1 MIGIT
6 IITGFLGSG
15 KTTLLKNLLN
25 ESIKKNKKIAIIH
38 NEFTENNDNID
49 KIVFK
54 DINDIYNFPKE
65 NIENVNESNIEN
77 INNLKIINE
86 IESEEGFIY
95 ELNNGCL
102 CCSNKSNFVKL
113 IENILSL
120 KTSYDFI
127 FVEVSGVYDNIK
139 INNLLWLDELNK
151 SKIYLD
157 SIIHIIDSYNFLNSF
172 NDNIQYYESLK
183 KTNNILNEANSNK
196 NTFENKENLVCEQI
210 IVCDV
215 IIINKID
222 KINESE
228 KEEIKTF
235 INNINPLS
243 SIYLT
248 SYSTIPIEC
257 LTNLRCYEK
266 KNIKDV
272 LNNVYDKN
280 HFHYNEF
287 NNCSF
292 EFEHDISYLSY
303 LSDQLN
309 KMKKE
314 FLKEKDKNILK
325 NIISLKKNNIF
336 SYKKINDILASLL
349 WTNNIHI
356 YRGKGIFVAFNDDI
370 YNNKNKLK
378 LSIYYYQSVG
388 DLYEINLVISD
399 LHIFFQNYLKT
410 SEEKNWKYNIN
421 YSNDSLFTDD
431 SLNNLSNINDKKSD
445 DNNMSFL
452 YNDLL
457 DEENYFSD
465 DSSTSDNS
473 DYNINN
479 ILNSYNI
486 FKSKFLFI
494 GKNINEEEV
503 RKKLKECLYN

>member
-25 ESIKKNKKIAIIH
+25 ESLKKNKKIAIIH
-38 NEFTENNDNID
+38 NEFTENNNNID

-65 NIENVNESNIEN
+65 NGEN
-77 INNLKIINE
+77 INAFNNENINSLKIINE

-120 KTSYDFI
+120 KTSYDYI

-183 KTNNILNEANSNK
+183 KSNNISNRE
-196 NTFENKENLVCEQI
+196 NFNNNIFENKDNIVCEQI

-222 KINESE
+222 KISMLDKE
-228 KEEIKTF
+228 KIKTF

-248 SYSTIPIEC
+248 SYSVIPIEDI
-257 LTNLRCYEK
+257 TNLRCYEK
-266 KNIKDV
+266 RNIKNV
-272 LNNVYDKN
+272 LNTVGNKKY
-280 HFHYNEF
+280 FHYIDF

-292 EFEHDISYLSY
+292 EYEHNILYLIH

-309 KMKKE
+309 KMKKN
-314 FLKEKDKNILK
+314 FLKEKNKNILK
-325 NIISLKKNNIF
+325 DIFSLKKNNIF

-349 WTNNIHI
+349 WGNDLHI

-388 DLYEINLVISD
+388 DLFEINLVISD
-399 LHIFFQNYLKT
+399 LHVFFRNYLKT
-410 SEEKNWKYNIN
+410 SQEGERKYENNYLNHSPFVDNNLTSLSNNNDNIN
-421 YSNDSLFTDD
+421 N
-431 SLNNLSNINDKKSD
+431 
-445 DNNMSFL
+445 DNNMLFI
-452 YNDLL
+452 YKDFF
-457 DEENYFSD
+457 DDENYFSD
-465 DSSTSDNS
+465 DSTTSDNGE
-473 DYNINN
+473 YNLNN
-479 ILNSYNI
+479 ILNSYDI
-486 FKSKFLFI
+486 FTSKFLFI
-494 GKNINEEEV
+494 GKNINTEEV
-503 RKKLKECLYN
+503 KNRLNECLYN